1 MGFGGLHAYP
11 AEYPLD
17 GGPIGGPVGFG
28 GQFGYYWDYPEL
40 LLLGHRYYNPNDGRF
55 LTRDPI
61 GYKGGINLYGFAGN
75 NPVNESDPS
84 GFDPDS
90 SEEFFNDWNNF
101 TLSGA
106 LQATGK
112 SLRSN
117 FNLRLA
123 VDAAKEIYSIYDH
136 ANEYVMGQAQD
147 VAQGNY
153 REQLVPGGAIVVPGP
168 SIFAKDKAGNNNV
181 TEWRRSISRANIGA
195 ERAKFLGNNYV
206 KVEPGKWRSA
216 DGLRQ
221 FRVKPQDYFG
231 LHPIGKP
238 SVPNIP
244 HAHFEFLRPAA
255 KVFRVIKNVHVPIV
269 P

>member
-1 MGFGGLHAYP
+1 VGFGGLHAYP

-153 REQLVPGGAIVVPGP
+153 REQLVPGGATVVPGP

-206 KVEPGKWRSA
+206 NPSL
-216 DGLRQ
+216 GL
-221 FRVKPQDYFG
+221 K
-231 LHPIGKP
+231 
-238 SVPNIP
+238 S
-244 HAHFEFLRPAA
+244 
-255 KVFRVIKNVHVPIV
+255 
-269 P
+269 